1 MRDDRFVMRPIHRIA
16 LLGSLVAAAG
26 LKVWLVAAERVPF
39 NADEAVVALMA
50 RHVLQGQR
58 PFFFYGQA
66 YMGSLDAYLIAAGFN
81 WFGEQVWVIRGIQ
94 TILYIGTLLTTALL
108 GRSALGSWQV
118 GVLAAWFLAIPTV
131 NMTLYTTSSLGGY
144 GEMLLIGNL
153 ILLVG
158 LSIAREFTRGQGKTI
173 GWLWVSLGFL
183 VGLGLWV
190 FGLTLVYSL
199 SVLTFLLWTIWKNG
213 SFHTMRAGL
222 KVLALPVCLLTLGFT
237 VGALPWGIYAA
248 ANGFGAL
255 LAELTGSAIAGVE
268 NTSFLNQV
276 VQHTFNFVLFGGTVI
291 AGLRPPWG
299 VEWLAQPLLPV
310 ALAFWLGVMVFTTVQ
325 LYRSTNLP
333 LRVEH
338 ARLQVAEMNFRK
350 ISARG
355 PFTSSLNANPDYETH
370 KEQAIN
376 LSEST
381 NGAFLLAGVGLIL
394 VVGFITTPFG
404 ADPSGRYF
412 IPMAVIMA
420 LFAAQ
425 AVMRLRDSHGRWAWG
440 LVLIVLGFNLWGT
453 VQAAQRVPPGLTT
466 QFDAQ
471 TRIYHRHDFDLIAFL
486 EAEGEMRGYSN
497 YWISYPLA
505 FQSGERLIFVP
516 RLPYH
521 RDLSY
526 TSRDDRYAPYQQ
538 LVAAAGKVAYI
549 TGDQPALENHIRKG
563 LATLRVDWQEK
574 EIGDYRVF
582 YQLSRVVRPGELG
595 LGGELD

>member
-1 MRDDRFVMRPIHRIA
+1 MRDDRFVMRPIHWIA

-26 LKVWLVAAERVPF
+26 LKVWLVAGGRVPF

-50 RHVLQGQR
+50 RHILQGQR
-58 PFFFYGQA
+58 PLFFYGQA

-81 WFGEQVWVIRGIQ
+81 WFGEQVWVIRGVQ
-94 TILYIGTLLTTALL
+94 AILYLSTLLTTAFV
-108 GRSALGSWQV
+108 GRAALGSWRA

-131 NMTLYTTSSLGGY
+131 NVTLYTTSSLGGY

-158 LSIAREFTRGQGKTI
+158 LSIARGFTRGQGKIT

-183 VGLGLWV
+183 VGLGLWE

-199 SVLTFLLWTIWKNG
+199 PVLVFLLWTIWKNVP
-213 SFHTMRAGL
+213 FHTRRAGL
-222 KVLALPVCLLTLGFT
+222 KVLALPVCLLTLGFM

-268 NTSFLNQV
+268 NTSFLNEV

-310 ALAFWLGVMVFTTVQ
+310 ALAFWLGVIVFTTVQ
-325 LYRSTNLP
+325 LYKSANLP

-338 ARLQVAEMNFRK
+338 ARLRVAEMNLHE
-350 ISARG
+350 ISARA
-355 PFTSSLNANPDYETH
+355 PFTSSLNAITEYETR
-370 KEQAIN
+370 KGQAIN
-376 LSEST
+376 PSKST

-412 IPMAVIMA
+412 IPIAVIMA

-425 AVMRLRDSHGRWAWG
+425 AVMRLRDSYGRWAWG

-471 TRIYHRHDFDLIAFL
+471 TRIDHRYDFDLIAFL

-526 TSRDDRYAPYQQ
+526 TSRDDRYAPYQK
-538 LVAAAGKVAYI
+538 LVAAAGRVAYI
-549 TGDQPALENHIRKG
+549 TGDQPELENHIRKG

-574 EIGDYRVF
+574 GIGDYRVF
-582 YQLSRVVRPGELG
+582 YKLSRVVRPGELG

>member
-1 MRDDRFVMRPIHRIA
+1 MRDDRSVMRPIHRIA

-26 LKVWLVAAERVPF
+26 LKAWLVAGGRVPF

-50 RHVLQGQR
+50 RHILQGQR

-81 WFGEQVWVIRGIQ
+81 WFGEQVWVIRGVQ
-94 TILYIGTLLTTALL
+94 VILYLGTLLTTAFV
-108 GRSALGSWQV
+108 GRAALGSWRA

-131 NMTLYTTSSLGGY
+131 NVTLYTTSSLGGY

-158 LSIAREFTRGQGKTI
+158 LSIAREITRGQGKNT
-173 GWLWVSLGFL
+173 GWLTVSLGFL

-199 SVLTFLLWTIWKNG
+199 PVLAFLLWTIWKNG
-213 SFHTMRAGL
+213 SFHSMREGL
-222 KVLALPVCLLTLGFT
+222 KVLVLPGCLLTLGFT

-248 ANGFGAL
+248 ANGFGSL
-255 LAELTGSAIAGVE
+255 LAELSGSAIAGVE
-268 NTSFLNQV
+268 NSSFLNQL

-310 ALAFWLGVMVFTTVQ
+310 ALAFWLGVLVFTTVQ
-325 LYRSTNLP
+325 LYKSADLP

-338 ARLQVAEMNFRK
+338 ARLRMAGMNFRRM
-350 ISARG
+350 SARG
-355 PFTSSLNANPDYETH
+355 PFTSSPNAIPDYETR
-370 KEQAIN
+370 KGPAIN
-376 LSEST
+376 PSEST
-381 NGAFLLAGVGLIL
+381 NGVFLLAGVGLIL

-412 IPMAVIMA
+412 VPTAVILA

-425 AVMRLRDSHGRWAWG
+425 AVMRLRDNYGRWAWG

-471 TRIYHRHDFDLIAFL
+471 TRIDHHFDFDLIAFL
-486 EAEGEMRGYSN
+486 EAEGELRGYTN

-505 FQSGERLIFVP
+505 FHSGEGLIFVP

-526 TSRDDRYAPYQQ
+526 TSRDDRYAPYQK
-538 LVAAAGKVAYI
+538 LVAAAGRVAYI
-549 TGDQPALENHIRKG
+549 TGDQPELENHIRKG
-563 LATLRVDWQEK
+563 LAILRVEWREK
-574 EIGDYRVF
+574 QIGDYHVF
-582 YQLSRVVRPGELG
+582 YKLSRVVRPGELG